1 MYKANFSICLVA
13 LVFLLFL
20 LGIYFSKKN
29 SPNIENR
36 IYRKLLVFNLL
47 VLSTYLIFLA
57 VVVLKGEMMSL
68 IINLFKIYYAACDI
82 WYFLLSYYIIVITN
96 ENREKV
102 VSFYKKYDK
111 KITIGLYIFS
121 ISIAIIQFL
130 LPLAMYYPDNGEI
143 GAVPGKGSLFGNI
156 VPIVF
161 VIIAIASIIINRK
174 TANKKK
180 VIPIYFIIIFGII
193 IEGAG
198 VIYQTISSPLAT
210 LFLTVVSY
218 LMYHTIENPD
228 IKLITELTLAK
239 ETAEKAN
246 NAKSEFLSS
255 MSHELRT
262 PLNAIIGL
270 TDVMSNTDDV
280 DELHSDLKDI
290 KSASNNL
297 LELVDGILDINKLD
311 SKAIEIENN
320 NYSTNELLDG
330 IEKSLKLRIGYKPI
344 EIRKRI
350 SPDLPNTLYGDSK
363 KIETIINNILSNAV
377 KYTNSGYIELAI
389 DCINNKDKCNLRI
402 SITDTG
408 KGIKEE
414 DVKNIFNRF
423 YRTEDNKDSN
433 ITGTGLGLSI
443 TKSLVELLDGII
455 TVNSTEGV
463 GTTFLV
469 TINQKI
475 VNKEEI

>member
-13 LVFLLFL
+13 LLFLLFL

-36 IYRKLLVFNLL
+36 IYRKLLIINLL
-47 VLSTYLIFLA
+47 ILIDYIIFLLI
-57 VVVLKGEMMSL
+57 VVLRRDWMSL
-68 IINLFKIYYAACDI
+68 IVSLFKLYYVVCDI

-96 ENREKV
+96 ENRENLFN
-102 VSFYKKYDK
+102 FYTKNEK
-111 KITIGLYIFS
+111 KINTFILLFIALV
-121 ISIAIIQFL
+121 AIIQLL
-130 LPLAMYYPDNGEI
+130 LPVEMYFPNNGEI
-143 GAVPGKGSLFGNI
+143 GAKISGGALFGNLA
-156 VPIVF
+156 PITFVF
-161 VIIAIASIIINRK
+161 FAIISIIANIK
-174 TANKKK
+174 KANKKK
-180 VIPIYFIIIFGII
+180 IIPIYFIILFGFI
-193 IEGAG
+193 IEGTSLL
-198 VIYQTISSPLAT
+198 YQTISSPLAT
-210 LFLTVVSY
+210 LFMTIVSY

-262 PLNAIIGL
+262 PLNAIVGL
-270 TDVMSNTDDV
+270 SQMIKDNTEEEDTKQDIDDI
-280 DELHSDLKDI
+280 I
-290 KSASNNL
+290 KSSNNL

-311 SKAIEIENN
+311 SKAIEIENS
-320 NYSTNELLDG
+320 NYKTKELLDSV
-330 IEKSLKLRIGYKPI
+330 EKTLKLRIGYKPI

-350 SPDLPNTLYGDSK
+350 SNELPQVLYGDSK
-363 KIETIINNILSNAV
+363 KIETIINNLLSNAA
-377 KYTNSGYIELAI
+377 KYTDSGYIELAI

-414 DVKNIFNRF
+414 DIKNIFNRF
-423 YRTEDNKDSN
+423 YRTSDNKDSN

-443 TKSLVELLDGII
+443 TKSLVELLEGKI

-475 VNKEEI
+475 VNNEEL